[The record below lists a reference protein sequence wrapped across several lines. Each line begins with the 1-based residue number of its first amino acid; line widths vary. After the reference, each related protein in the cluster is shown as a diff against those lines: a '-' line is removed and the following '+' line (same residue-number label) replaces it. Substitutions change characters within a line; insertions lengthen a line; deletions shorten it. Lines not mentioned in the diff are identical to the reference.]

1 MRLHWF
7 REHKQIVYYVLCPAI
22 VLSMTV
28 FGMGSLG
35 RNFFGGSSG
44 PAVSYTVGTKEVYL
58 SPAEVLQRRIVL
70 YKFVNFYVPKSNQ
83 REDNPTTDN
92 IGLFAAENESAR
104 KQGFEIG
111 LEELK
116 EFLRN
121 AVKYKI
127 MSIDQMSG
135 EDLKVTPDL
144 YEKLLAQLDMSST
157 QFETLIHNLALRE
170 KFHQNVMGSIA
181 ISDPQFYAK
190 YCEDKETVR
199 LRFQTFKS
207 EDFVKNAKQ
216 PTDDEIKKF
225 YDENL
230 EQKTGMQYK
239 DIYMTAATLSVE
251 ALAYKDDKI
260 FADIKA
266 PTDAELKTTY
276 DNNKA
281 IHWQEP
287 GKPGTFQPLEK
298 VKAEVEKFWRE
309 DKMSALKRTVQDNVV
324 KATKE
329 LADAE
334 TKFKAD
340 TANKDKTF
348 DVAAFA
354 KAHNMIHWVTPEQ
367 TEDKYSPGKLEVNA
381 PDLSLASTIF
391 GFTRSSPNMPASARE
406 NQLKHMYEFTAFR
419 WIDDKKPE
427 LGGIV
432 ARAKKYNEEL
442 TKTLE
447 QAKDKIVE
455 HLKILESAKLCR
467 DAAEKQH
474 DAWRRGENLPKLEEL
489 DEITSDKKES
499 HPLVR
504 TFRSSQKAI
513 GEVLDVAEG
522 RPETEKFDFKDYDKK
537 WCYVGCAVERK
548 LPTLDGFKLVPEAEW
563 SRDEARHGS
572 GNRYQSKPGMIDEDY
587 RSVLG
592 LMVEQIKSNVIHV
605 GNKES
610 EPDVRTAY
618 HDSRNNSDY

>member
-170 KFHQNVMGSIA
+170 KLHQNVMGSIA

-207 EDFVKNAKQ
+207 ENFVKNAKQ

-230 EQKTGMQYK
+230 DQKTGMQYK

-340 TANKDKTF
+340 AANKDKTF

-367 TEDKYSPGKLEVNA
+367 TEDKYSQGKLEVNA
-381 PDLSLASTIF
+381 PDLILGSTIL

-442 TKTLE
+442 TKTPE

-467 DAAEKQH
+467 EAAEKQH

-489 DEITSDKKES
+489 DEITSDKKEN